1 MRGKIIIIIIAR
13 TEVRAI
19 FARKAQKKITIDAKI
34 AKNGKYWNEF
44 NNFSMQTATNY
55 KGTGEEYSYLGILT
69 KKH

>member
-19 FARKAQKKITIDAKI
+19 FARKAQKKIPIDAKI

-55 KGTGEEYSYLGILT
+55 KGTGESYSYLGTLA
-69 KKH
+69 KNH